1 MNSLLAQPYPRNNHY
16 NSPNSSTKHQYS
28 FNRLLDP
35 HRRTSSW
42 LITRKSSQDS
52 NLSSSRNDS
61 SGSGTTASTSTWR
74 ISRSSASLD
83 ISSLRGCSSRPK
95 PRLTRQLAIQEP
107 DSPGSPGRLAV
118 RLLATIPSAA
128 EMSEQCDEESSALA
142 EPQKEEEDGD
152 AEEEDVHRTEE
163 SKKS

>member
-1 MNSLLAQPYPRNNHY
+1 M
-16 NSPNSSTKHQYS
+16 
-28 FNRLLDP
+28 DP
-35 HRRTSSW
+35 KRRSSSW
-42 LITRKSSQDS
+42 LITRKPSQDS

-74 ISRSSASLD
+74 MSRSSASLD
-83 ISSLRGCSSRPK
+83 ISLRSSRPK

-128 EMSEQCDEESSALA
+128 EMSEQCDEESTALN
-142 EPQKEEEDGD
+142 EEKPDENDKD
-152 AEEEDVHRTEE
+152 DKN
-163 SKKS
+163 S